1 MECLCPQAGAEIE
14 RLKPMLQS
22 LSIRN
27 VVLID
32 KLNLD
37 FQTGLSVLTGETG
50 AGKSILL
57 DSLGLVLGKRAETSL
72 IRQGEDKLAVAA
84 VFDGQP
90 DNLGL
95 QNLLAENELECGDEI
110 IIKRVLSRDGKGKI
124 FFNDQPISAKLLKEI
139 GKYLVEIHGQFD
151 NQGLLNPANHL
162 DILDAYGNYP
172 AQLAAVKNAYQ
183 NYKAAAKER
192 IEAENNVSRAKEEEE
207 NLRHWVRELEQIN
220 PQKGEEAEL
229 SRRRHELMNAEKIIE
244 SLNYAYGAL
253 TQGSD
258 IAAAL
263 RQAQSAV
270 DKANRYVE
278 GKYDEIYQTLDRAL
292 IEASDAIEQL
302 ENASSDISL
311 DAGEQENIDNRL
323 FALKD
328 LARKH
333 GVTIEDL
340 SDTLADFKQRLN
352 TIELG
357 EDGIARLRKVEQEK
371 RLAYLEEA
379 NKLHNLRAEV
389 AAKLDALIMQELPP
403 LKMEKARF
411 VTQIEKLPESSWN
424 ASGFDDICF
433 TVSTNP
439 NSPQGPINKIASGG
453 ELSRF
458 MLALKVNL
466 AESSSVA
473 SMIFDE
479 VDAGIGGAT
488 AQAVGERLARL
499 GQKVQVLVVTHS
511 PQVAARGR
519 HHFKV
524 RKETVDNVTTTMVT
538 GLSETE
544 RQEEIAR
551 MLAGETVTNEARAA
565 AQVLLSA

>member
-1 MECLCPQAGAEIE
+1 
-14 RLKPMLQS
+14 MLQS

-37 FQTGLSVLTGETG
+37 FQSGLSVLTGETG

-84 VFDGQP
+84 VFDAP
-90 DNLGL
+90 SSNKEL
-95 QNLLAENELECGDEI
+95 QELLSENELEYTDEI

-124 FFNDQPISAKLLKEI
+124 FLNDQPISAKLLKEI

-162 DILDAYGNYP
+162 EILDNYGNYGSELEETKQ
-172 AQLAAVKNAYQ
+172 AFKEYKEAVRKRA
-183 NYKAAAKER
+183 
-192 IEAENNVSRAKEEEE
+192 EAEDNISRAKEEED
-207 NLRHWVRELEQIN
+207 NLRHWVKELEQIK
-220 PQKGEEAEL
+220 PHKGEEEEL
-229 SRRRHELMNAEKIIE
+229 SQRRHELMNAEKIIE
-244 SLNYAYGAL
+244 SLNYAYNSI
-253 TQGSD
+253 TQTSD
-258 IAAAL
+258 VSGVI
-263 RQAQSAV
+263 RQAQSAM
-270 DKANRYVE
+270 DRANRYVE
-278 GKYDEIYQTLDRAL
+278 GKYDEICQTLERAL
-292 IEASDAIEQL
+292 IEITDAVDLL
-302 ENASSDISL
+302 EGASSDISL
-311 DAGEQENIDNRL
+311 DSGEQEEIDNRL
-323 FALKD
+323 FTLKD

-333 GVTIEDL
+333 GVAVDDL
-340 SDTLADFKQRLN
+340 EATLVEFKQKLN
-352 TIELG
+352 SIELG
-357 EDGIARLRKVEQEK
+357 EDGINSLRKIEQEK
-371 RLAYLEEA
+371 RQVYIEKSNNIHRLRVDTA
-379 NKLHNLRAEV
+379 NKL
-389 AAKLDALIMQELPP
+389 DGLIMQELPP

-411 VTQIEKLPESSWN
+411 VTQINKLPESAWS
-424 ASGFDDICF
+424 AKGFDDVCF

-466 AESSSVA
+466 AESSSVGT
-473 SMIFDE
+473 MIFDE

-488 AQAVGERLARL
+488 AQAVGERLSRL
-499 GQKVQVLVVTHS
+499 GKNVQVLVVTHS
-511 PQVAARGR
+511 PQVAARGA

-524 RKETVDNVTTTMVT
+524 RKDTVGNITTTTVET
-538 GLSETE
+538 LTETE
-544 RQEEIAR
+544 RKEEVAR